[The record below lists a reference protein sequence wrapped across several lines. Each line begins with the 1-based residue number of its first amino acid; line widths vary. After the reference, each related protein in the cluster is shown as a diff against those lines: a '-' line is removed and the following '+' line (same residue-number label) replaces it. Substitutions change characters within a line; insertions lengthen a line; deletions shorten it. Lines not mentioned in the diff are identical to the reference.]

1 LIKKY
6 QKAFSLI
13 EISIVILVIGILIA
27 GISQAIEMFS
37 EASLKS
43 ARNLSKSSRISR
55 IDDLSLWLDATS
67 DKAFDKEKD
76 DGSTISMWKDT
87 NPRSTAQIIG
97 NPVSSMPTY
106 TLSAI
111 NGLPTA
117 SFKKTSS
124 NCMTIPSQSFV
135 NNSEDFTLYLIF
147 SPTTLDD
154 GIILEKNNAT
164 AAAFPFSLELFSGS
178 YKFSI
183 KNSANT
189 ISVTS
194 PKKAN
199 INNPNLISLSRIKGS
214 QIEIVI
220 DGVSATQSDTLTSST
235 LNNAELA
242 IGCRNVA
249 TPLNFVSGDIGE
261 IAFFD
266 RNLSVKEKSDSED
279 YFYKKWKMKKYE
291 GMLANSE
298 DPSSSPCAVPS
309 GANTIST
316 ITLVQ
321 PSSEPQNISCKTG
334 YSGTPKYTC
343 INGFFNIVEGACQFD
358 GCEVSTSA
366 SETYVGYSVG
376 GVGNVN
382 LRNLLGQENVIFGAS
397 GIYSSFE
404 GYGGYG
410 YGSPPSPAFSVR
422 WKCNMDRTM
431 LIDIERDCVI
441 VYINVWRYIKHGSGL
456 TEYFMQSQYP
466 QQGYCCAGNMI
477 NQPCSWPTN
486 FIQNYCYVPE
496 SFNLAIDTTPPSNT
510 SQAIACKNNYIGTP
524 KYTCIEGIFAITEG
538 YCDIACTIPL
548 DKNINLT
555 KVDPTKVAQNIACK
569 NGFSGSPTYTCIG
582 GVFSMTGSCT
592 LPCNVPA
599 DKNIVATTVQSTS
612 TAQTANCKTEYIGE
626 PQYTCIN
633 GVFAIVSGACSLPC
647 ADPSSSGS
655 CDSSC
660 TVPPSA
666 NMDQLIVQP
675 TANALGIGCKSG
687 YTGTPTYTC
696 INGNFS
702 IASGTCCEIASGNCQ
717 SDGCVVPDCAIE
729 NYEGYS
735 PSGISSCI
743 NLRNILD
750 QDNVSY
756 GASGIYS
763 NNLSGYNEEEG
774 ITLPAFSLR
783 WKCNYDGAMS
793 IDIERDCP
801 WLVGLYAGHP
811 QYEYVYLNHHGD
823 TSSDYYIDDTFTEKS
838 GYCCG
843 GSRVSNIGTCPWPN
857 W

>member
-1 LIKKY
+1 
-6 QKAFSLI
+6 
-13 EISIVILVIGILIA
+13 
-27 GISQAIEMFS
+27 M
-37 EASLKS
+37 
-43 ARNLSKSSRISR
+43 R
-55 IDDLSLWLDATS
+55 
-67 DKAFDKEKD
+67 
-76 DGSTISMWKDT
+76 
-87 NPRSTAQIIG
+87 
-97 NPVSSMPTY
+97 
-106 TLSAI
+106 
-111 NGLPTA
+111 
-117 SFKKTSS
+117 FKKTSATVG
-124 NCMTIPSQSFV
+124 NCVTIPSQSFV

-164 AAAFPFSLELFSGS
+164 ATAFSLELIGGF
-178 YKFSI
+178 YKFSV
-183 KNSANT
+183 KNSST
-189 ISVTS
+189 TLSVLGA
-194 PKKAN
+194 KKAN
-199 INNPNLISLSRIKGS
+199 INKPNLIRLSRIKGS
-214 QIEIVI
+214 QIEITVN
-220 DGVSATQSDTLTSST
+220 GVSSTQSDTLTSST
-235 LNNAELA
+235 LNNAELS
-242 IGCRNVA
+242 IGCRNGA
-249 TPLNFVSGDIGE
+249 SPASFVNGNIGE
-261 IAFFD
+261 ITFFD
-266 RNLSVKEKSDSED
+266 RNLTVKEKSDSED

-309 GANTIST
+309 SANTIST
-316 ITLVQ
+316 ITTVQ
-321 PSSEPQNISCKTG
+321 SSNDPQNISCKTG
-334 YSGTPKYTC
+334 YSGTPTYTC
-343 INGFFNIVEGACQFD
+343 INGSFSMSGYCDQSCAVPLDKNTTPSITSVQPTSVAQSIACKEGYSGTPTYTCINLVFAIASGSCDLGCNVPPDKNTTPSITSVQPTSIPQDISCKTGYSGAPKYTCNNGVFDIVEGACQFN

-376 GVGNVN
+376 GAGNVN

-404 GYGGYG
+404 GYWG

-431 LIDIERDCVI
+431 LIDIEQDCVL
-441 VYINVWRYIKHGSGL
+441 VYTGVWQYIKHGSGL
-456 TEYFMQSQYP
+456 TEYFIQSTPQY
-466 QQGYCCAGNMI
+466 GYCCAGNMI

-486 FIQNYCYVPE
+486 FIQNYCYAPE
-496 SFNLAIDTTPPSNT
+496 SFNLAIDATPPSNT

-524 KYTCIEGIFAITEG
+524 KYTCIGGIFAITEG
-538 YCDIACTIPL
+538 YCDIVCIIPL

-555 KVDPTKVAQNIACK
+555 KVDPTNVAQNIACK

-582 GVFSMTGSCT
+582 GVFTMTGSCT
-592 LPCNVPA
+592 LPCNVPS

-612 TAQTANCKTEYIGE
+612 TAQTANCITGYIGE

-647 ADPSSSGS
+647 ANPSSSGS

-660 TVPPSA
+660 PVPSSA
-666 NMDQLIVQP
+666 NMDLSITTVQP
-675 TANALGIGCKSG
+675 TANAISIGCKSG

-696 INGNFS
+696 ISGNFA
-702 IASGTCCEIASGNCQ
+702 IASGTCCEIASGTCQ
-717 SDGCVVPDCAIE
+717 SDGCAVPFCAQE

-735 PSGISSCI
+735 PASGISCI
-743 NLRNILD
+743 NLRNILA

-763 NNLSGYNEEEG
+763 NNLPGYNLIEG

-783 WKCNYDGAMS
+783 WKCNNDGVMS

-801 WLVGLYAGHP
+801 WLSGLYAGYP
-811 QYEYVYLNHHGD
+811 QNEYVYLHHHGFI
-823 TSSDYYIDDTFTEKS
+823 SSHFYLDDTNDEQS

-843 GSRVSNIGTCPWPN
+843 GSRVSDIETCPSWPN

>member
-1 LIKKY
+1 MIKKY
-6 QKAFSLI
+6 QKAFTLT
-13 EISIVILVIGILIA
+13 EISMVFLVIGILIA

-266 RNLSVKEKSDSED
+266 RNLTVKEKSDSED

-309 GANTIST
+309 SANTIST

-321 PSSEPQNISCKTG
+321 PSSEPRNISCKTD
-334 YSGTPKYTC
+334 YS
-343 INGFFNIVEGACQFD
+343 
-358 GCEVSTSA
+358 
-366 SETYVGYSVG
+366 
-376 GVGNVN
+376 
-382 LRNLLGQENVIFGAS
+382 
-397 GIYSSFE
+397 
-404 GYGGYG
+404 
-410 YGSPPSPAFSVR
+410 
-422 WKCNMDRTM
+422 
-431 LIDIERDCVI
+431 
-441 VYINVWRYIKHGSGL
+441 
-456 TEYFMQSQYP
+456 
-466 QQGYCCAGNMI
+466 
-477 NQPCSWPTN
+477 
-486 FIQNYCYVPE
+486 
-496 SFNLAIDTTPPSNT
+496 
-510 SQAIACKNNYIGTP
+510 
-524 KYTCIEGIFAITEG
+524 
-538 YCDIACTIPL
+538 
-548 DKNINLT
+548 
-555 KVDPTKVAQNIACK
+555 
-569 NGFSGSPTYTCIG
+569 
-582 GVFSMTGSCT
+582 
-592 LPCNVPA
+592 
-599 DKNIVATTVQSTS
+599 
-612 TAQTANCKTEYIGE
+612 
-626 PQYTCIN
+626 
-633 GVFAIVSGACSLPC
+633 
-647 ADPSSSGS
+647 
-655 CDSSC
+655 
-660 TVPPSA
+660 
-666 NMDQLIVQP
+666 
-675 TANALGIGCKSG
+675 
-687 YTGTPTYTC
+687 GTPTYTC
-696 INGNFS
+696 INGSFA
-702 IASGTCCEIASGNCQ
+702 IASGSCAQITSCNV
-717 SDGCVVPDCAIE
+717 SDCVSE
-729 NYEGYS
+729 NYMGGSAVTDITCFNLKDRIGSTVSLNTTGIYDTNQSGYF
-735 PSGISSCI
+735 PNGIS
-743 NLRNILD
+743 RP
-750 QDNVSY
+750 Q
-756 GASGIYS
+756 
-763 NNLSGYNEEEG
+763 
-774 ITLPAFSLR
+774 FSLR
-783 WKCNYDGAMS
+783 WKCNSDGTMS
-793 IDIERDCP
+793 IDIEKGCIFFSNSHYTKNNNSTLMNYMSNDG
-801 WLVGLYAGHP
+801 V
-811 QYEYVYLNHHGD
+811 N
-823 TSSDYYIDDTFTEKS
+823 YYYTGNIQKV
-838 GYCCG
+838 YCC
-843 GSRVSNIGTCPWPN
+843 NGTQNSLVACPWPA